1 MKDLRTQ
8 ILKIGDPLLKHILSR
23 VDADEESVKEEIRLM
38 VKEGILRMKEDPID
52 HDWTYRIRSIIGLSS
67 LIFVTFYFHS

>member
-8 ILKIGDPLLKHILSR
+8 ILSVVNKIGDPLLKHILSR

-52 HDWTYRIRSIIGLSS
+52 HDWIYRIR
-67 LIFVTFYFHS
+67 